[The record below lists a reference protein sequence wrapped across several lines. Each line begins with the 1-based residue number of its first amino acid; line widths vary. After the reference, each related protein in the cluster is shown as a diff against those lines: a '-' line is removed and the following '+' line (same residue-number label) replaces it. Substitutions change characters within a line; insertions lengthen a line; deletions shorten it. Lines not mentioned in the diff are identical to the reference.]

1 MPASPIIKSN
11 VVLSRCNSE
20 NPHLYDHLE
29 KVIVPDQATGCYW
42 SVWFNQYKEYM
53 GTMHLDAWLMW
64 CPFDENGVDNGGHV
78 EELTIE
84 LTDVLNT
91 IEMVFDISFHDR
103 IIKPIYCKDC
113 GKSEYIHINGTGST
127 SCNTFKLPSE

>member
-1 MPASPIIKSN
+1 MPASPIGVK
-11 VVLSRCNSE
+11 LKDYPSRWKWKQ
-20 NPHLYDHLE
+20 
-29 KVIVPDQATGCYW
+29 KVIIPDENTGTFFKIWYEEKGGAEKNDW
-42 SVWFNQYKEYM
+42 Y
-53 GTMHLDAWLMW
+53 AWLMCCEFGSFPYMPDAW
-64 CPFDENGVDNGGHV
+64 YQV
-78 EELTIE
+78 EELVNE
-84 LTDVLNT
+84 HRDVLNT